1 MTPWLDVRQIGKSFD
16 GAPVLRG
23 VSFAV
28 GEGEIMALLGP
39 SGCGKSTLLRII
51 AGLEQADGGGV
62 SLGGRDLAGL
72 AVHERGFGLMFQDWA
87 LFPHRSVA
95 ENIAFGLRMQR
106 RPRAEIAA
114 RVAEMLAT
122 VGLAG
127 YGGRSVLALS
137 GGERQRVALARSLA
151 PRPRLL
157 MLDEPLGS
165 LDRTLRERLTG
176 EIREIIRAAGV
187 TAVYVTHDQVEA
199 WAVADRLVLLRAGAV
214 AQIGTPQ
221 QLYGQPA
228 SAFVAQFLGLT
239 NLLEVGAAGADAGGP
254 WVETSLGRLA
264 LRPGTA
270 LPAAGSLLLIRPE
283 AARAPRSGAPNQL
296 AGVIERATFRGG
308 NVRVLL
314 RHTSGTLLELDLG
327 PDQDADVGSVIT
339 VGLEPASLS
348 LIADRSGWLEST
360 QPGP

>member
-1 MTPWLDVRQIGKSFD
+1 MTPWLDVREIEKTFG

-28 GEGEIMALLGP
+28 GGGEIVALLGP

-51 AGLEQADGGGV
+51 AGLEQADRGSV
-62 SLGGRDLAGL
+62 SLAGRDLAGTP
-72 AVHERGFGLMFQDWA
+72 VHERGFGLMFQDWA
-87 LFPHRSVA
+87 LFPHRTVA

-106 RPRAEIAA
+106 RPRAEVAA
-114 RVAEMLAT
+114 RVAEMLET

-176 EIREIIRAAGV
+176 ELREIIRAAGV

-214 AQIGTPQ
+214 AQIGPPQ
-221 QLYGQPA
+221 LLYGQPA

-239 NLLEVGAAGADAGGP
+239 NLLEASAAGAGADGP

-264 LRPGTA
+264 LGPGAA

-283 AARAPRSGAPNQL
+283 AARPPRPGAPNRL
-296 AGVIERATFRGG
+296 EGVIERATFRGG
-308 NVRVLL
+308 TVRAAV
-314 RHTSGTLLELDLG
+314 RHASGTLVELDLG
-327 PDQDADVGSVIT
+327 PDLGADVGSVIT

-348 LIADRSGWLEST
+348 LIADRSGWLT
-360 QPGP
+360 TTPVP